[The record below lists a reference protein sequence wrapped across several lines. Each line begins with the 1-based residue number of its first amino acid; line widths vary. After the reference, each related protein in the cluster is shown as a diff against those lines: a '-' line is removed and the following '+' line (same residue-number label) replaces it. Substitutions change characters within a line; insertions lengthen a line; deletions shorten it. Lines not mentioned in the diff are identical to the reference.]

1 MAKSTHNQQIK
12 GSLMNT
18 DERRKAVGR
27 LNDSVQFISD
37 KFKEYEEGWAKKNE
51 IIGNLQSEVSI
62 SSSIKT

>member
-1 MAKSTHNQQIK
+1 
-12 GSLMNT
+12 MNT

-27 LNDSVQFISD
+27 LHDSVQFISD
-37 KFKEYEEGWAKKNE
+37 KFKEYEEGWVKKNE